1 MKITR
6 ESIDSLHVVK
16 GLVARSCSG
25 FRADNG
31 RVIEAFLEPI
41 MFLVLWGMV
50 YTTGLIQAEVS
61 KELLIINLIWA
72 TSASIQKQASLSFMY
87 DVWSR
92 EFTELLRAGVKP
104 TQYLLAILA
113 FGVLA
118 GVVIVVLY
126 CLLSPFIFRLDLGAA
141 LSAAK
146 LLPALFICGLTV
158 SCFGVGV
165 VLRYSQLYGFV
176 ASVILQ
182 VMVLLA
188 NPFVPRES
196 LPTWWQWAHSGI
208 PFTWVFE
215 AVRDGAGGDVT
226 TAYILSLLWFGISIY
241 FYFSMFR
248 IARRDGRL
256 ARI

>member
-1 MKITR
+1 MKITQQNV
-6 ESIDSLHVVK
+6 ESLHVVN

-31 RVIEAFLEPI
+31 RVIEAFLEPL
-41 MFLVLWGMV
+41 MFLILWGMI
-50 YTTGLIQAEVS
+50 YSTGIIEADVS
-61 KELLIINLIWA
+61 KKLLVINLIWA

-104 TQYLLAILA
+104 AQYLYAMLA

-126 CLLSPFIFRLDLGAA
+126 CLLSPFIFRIDLETAW
-141 LSAAK
+141 SAAK
-146 LLPALFICGLTV
+146 LLPALVVCGLTV

-188 NPFVPRES
+188 NPFVPREA
-196 LPTWWQWAHSGI
+196 LPTWWQWAHIGI

-215 AVRDGAGGDVT
+215 AVRTGATGEVIA
-226 TAYILSLLWFGISIY
+226 AYILSFLWFGISIY
-241 FYFSMFR
+241 FYFCMFR

-256 ARI
+256 GRI